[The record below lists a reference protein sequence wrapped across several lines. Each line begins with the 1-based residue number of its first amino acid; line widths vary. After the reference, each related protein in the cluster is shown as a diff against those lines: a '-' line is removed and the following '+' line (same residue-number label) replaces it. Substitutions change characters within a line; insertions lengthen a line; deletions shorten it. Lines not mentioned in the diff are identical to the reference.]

1 MKYHLFQKFQISP
14 LFENKL
20 GGQIQIQ
27 LSAYIMTE
35 TGKNVVEKLVIL
47 VADGVF
53 NENPIKEGQ
62 YKSLDKLSLRGQ
74 SGFVS
79 TFKGS
84 HDTIS
89 QLIGTYYFTIEKLT
103 KMLGDM
109 KLAVL
114 KDKSTFSG
122 FGEVF
127 SIDGKSL
134 TDIFDQIINLLNSFS
149 IVVTELHSLS
159 SMNEI
164 TEKLL
169 PSIDRDNIALI
180 VLCGYGQN
188 AKVPTFKTL
197 PVVDPSWKVIGPD
210 VVETL
215 SVDHPMLF
223 VSASKQLTRID
234 NVRYFSEKEIEE
246 HCGMGILPIC
256 QLFRECSYYTGSTWK
271 YGA

>member
-1 MKYHLFQKFQISP
+1 
-14 LFENKL
+14 
-20 GGQIQIQ
+20 
-27 LSAYIMTE
+27 MTE
-35 TGKNVVEKLVIL
+35 TGKNVIEKLVIL
-47 VADGVF
+47 VADAVF
-53 NENPIKEGQ
+53 NETPIKEGQ
-62 YKSLDKLSLRGQ
+62 YKALDALSLRGQ

-79 TFKGS
+79 TFKDS
-84 HDTIS
+84 HDTLS
-89 QLIGTYYFTIEKLT
+89 QLIGTHYFALDKLS
-103 KMLGDM
+103 KLLGKM

-127 SIDGKSL
+127 PITGESS
-134 TDIFDQIINLLNSFS
+134 TDIYNQIQNLLNSFN
-149 IVVTELHSLS
+149 IVVVELHSIS
-159 SMNEI
+159 TMNEL

-169 PSIDRDNIALI
+169 PSIDENNVALI
-180 VLCGYGQN
+180 VLCGYGPN
-188 AKVPTFKTL
+188 AKVPVFKTL

-234 NVRYFSEKEIEE
+234 NVKFFSEKEIEE

>member
-1 MKYHLFQKFQISP
+1 
-14 LFENKL
+14 
-20 GGQIQIQ
+20 
-27 LSAYIMTE
+27 MTE

-47 VADGVF
+47 VADDVF
-53 NENPIKEGQ
+53 NETPVVEGQ
-62 YKSLDKLSLRGQ
+62 YKALDALSLRGQ
-74 SGFVS
+74 SGYVS
-79 TFKGS
+79 TFKDS
-84 HDTIS
+84 HDTLS
-89 QLIGTYYFTIEKLT
+89 QLIGTHYFTIDKLS
-103 KMLGDM
+103 KLLGEM

-127 SIDGKSL
+127 SISNNSTNG
-134 TDIFDQIINLLNSFS
+134 IYDQIQNRLNSFN
-149 IVVTELHSLS
+149 IVVVELHSLS
-159 SMNEI
+159 SMNEL

-169 PSIDRDNIALI
+169 PSIDQNNVALI

-188 AKVPTFKTL
+188 AAVPVFRTL
-197 PVVDPSWKVIGPD
+197 PIVDPSWKVIGPD

-215 SVDHPMLF
+215 SVEHPMLF

-234 NVRYFSEKEIEE
+234 NVKFFSEKEIED